1 MRLRV
6 GIVGLGNQWETRHLP
21 ALRSLADRFEVRGIC
36 EQVAHLAKRAATEL
50 GTVPVDGFRALAAR
64 EDIDAI
70 LYFADQWYGATP
82 ILAACDHGKAVYSA
96 ISLPLAPD
104 EARLLRQRVEESGI
118 AFMAE
123 LPRRHAP
130 ATVRLKELIVTRLG
144 RPRLLFCHR
153 RVPLSGTAAAAPPR
167 DRTSEARDLM
177 ELVDWCRYVAGS
189 EPTSVVSVRHAETP
203 GGETDDYQMM
213 SLDFTPAEQA
223 ASAAGGGVPAA
234 GSGTL
239 AAGSGTLASGSGT
252 LASGSGTLASGS
264 GTLAQI
270 SCGYYMPRQW
280 EEAVGFR
287 PPAALQVACEKGIAF
302 IDLPTSLVWFD
313 GAGRHQESLE
323 SDRPVGEHMLLQFHR
338 KVTSLVRAVSGL
350 DDTLKAMQ
358 IVQAASTSQTE
369 GRRVQL

>member
-6 GIVGLGNQWETRHLP
+6 GIVGLGSQWESRHLP

-50 GTVPVDGFRALAAR
+50 GTLPVDGFRALAAR
-64 EDIDAI
+64 DDIDAL

-96 ISLPLAPD
+96 ISLPLAAD
-104 EARLLRQRVEESGI
+104 EAALVRQRVEESGI

-130 ATVRLKELIVTRLG
+130 ATVRLKELIATRLG

-153 RVPLSGTAAAAPPR
+153 RVPLSGTSATAPPR
-167 DRTSEARDLM
+167 DRASESRDLM
-177 ELVDWCRYVAGS
+177 ELVDWCRYVAGA

-213 SLDFTPAEQA
+213 SLDFTSAE
-223 ASAAGGGVPAA
+223 GGNLSPGNGP
-234 GSGTL
+234 
-239 AAGSGTLASGSGT
+239 
-252 LASGSGTLASGS
+252 
-264 GTLAQI
+264 LAQI

-302 IDLPTSLVWFD
+302 IDLPSSLVWFD
-313 GAGRHQESLE
+313 GVGRHQESLE
-323 SDRPVGEHMLLQFHR
+323 SERPVGEQMLLQFHR

-358 IVQAASTSQTE
+358 IVQAAATSQTE
-369 GRRVQL
+369 GRRVPV

>member
-6 GIVGLGNQWETRHLP
+6 GIVGLGSQWESRHLP

-36 EQVAHLAKRAATEL
+36 EQVAHLAQRAATEL

-96 ISLPLAPD
+96 ISLPLAHD

-153 RVPLSGTAAAAPPR
+153 RVPLSGTAAVAPPR
-167 DRTSEARDLM
+167 DRASEARDLM
-177 ELVDWCRYVAGS
+177 ELIDWCRYVAGS

-203 GGETDDYQMM
+203 GSETDDYQMM
-213 SLDFTPAEQA
+213 SLDFTPADEA
-223 ASAAGGGVPAA
+223 ILAT
-234 GSGTL
+234 GSG
-239 AAGSGTLASGSGT
+239 SGVLASGN
-252 LASGSGTLASGS
+252 

-302 IDLPTSLVWFD
+302 IDLPSSLVWFD

-358 IVQAASTSQTE
+358 IVQAAATSQTE
-369 GRRVQL
+369 GRRVRV

>member
-6 GIVGLGNQWETRHLP
+6 GIVGLGSQWESRHLP

-36 EQVAHLAKRAATEL
+36 EQVAHLAKRAAMEL

-153 RVPLSGTAAAAPPR
+153 RVPLSGVAAAAPPR

-189 EPTSVVSVRHAETP
+189 EPTSVVAVRHAETP

-213 SLDFTPAEQA
+213 SLDFTPAEN
-223 ASAAGGGVPAA
+223 
-234 GSGTL
+234 GTL
-239 AAGSGTLASGSGT
+239 APGN
-252 LASGSGTLASGS
+252 

-302 IDLPTSLVWFD
+302 IDLPASLVWFD
-313 GAGRHQESLE
+313 GVGRHQESLD

-350 DDTLKAMQ
+350 DDSLKAMQ
-358 IVQAASTSQTE
+358 IVQAASTSQIE
-369 GRRVQL
+369 GRRVQV